1 MPFSNH
7 EALENLF
14 VRSLN
19 SRFTCFYF
27 LFENPVFQYEKI
39 LKGDVTAKRSNKNQ
53 INCYVIYDTVQL
65 YTT

>member
-7 EALENLF
+7 EAL
-14 VRSLN
+14 
-19 SRFTCFYF
+19 
-27 LFENPVFQYEKI
+27 ENPVFQYEKI
-39 LKGDVTAKRSNKNQ
+39 LKGAVTAKRSNKNQ